1 MTQNIHDPNGDGG
14 YSTMGQSMLK
24 NLDEISADLTAMRH
38 DMGVMRGQMKDVARG
53 VALMLELLIER
64 ERETGKDPVS
74 LLDVRRDLRKKRE
87 MA

>member
-14 YSTMGQSMLK
+14 HSTMGQSMLK
-24 NLDEISADLTAMRH
+24 NLDAISADLTAMRH

-74 LLDVRRDLRKKRE
+74 LLDVRRELREKRE

>member
-14 YSTMGQSMLK
+14 YSTMGQNMLK
-24 NLDEISADLTAMRH
+24 NLNEISADLTAMRH

-53 VALMLELLIER
+53 VARMLELLIER
-64 ERETGKDPVS
+64 ERAAGKDPVA
-74 LLDVRRDLRKKRE
+74 LFDARRGLREKRE